1 VLEKPADA
9 LGLNDDSVVR
19 EPPLECRSERLL
31 VRRTADQENPTAIAE
46 GLRGFFARH
55 PVG

>member
-1 VLEKPADA
+1 VPNA
-9 LGLNDDSVVR
+9 GH
-19 EPPLECRSERLL
+19 LL
-31 VRRTADQENPTAIAE
+31 MVENPTAIAE